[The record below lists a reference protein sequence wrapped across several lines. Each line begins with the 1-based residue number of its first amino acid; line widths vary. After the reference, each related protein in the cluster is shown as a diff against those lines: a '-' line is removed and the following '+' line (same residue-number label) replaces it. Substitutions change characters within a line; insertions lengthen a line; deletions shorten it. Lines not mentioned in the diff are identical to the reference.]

1 MMPKTAAVTATY
13 EAELE
18 LLRQDPVIFKYDRLQ
33 EELDVITKLLRNRI
47 PGQEFNDI
55 LSVFCEANL

>member
-18 LLRQDPVIFKYDRLQ
+18 LLRQDPVITKYDRLH
-33 EELDVITKLLRNRI
+33 EELDTITKVLRNRI